1 MTCRIDHA
9 ARALTA
15 DNGADG
21 LHLAYNV
28 DLTYGSAMAGNTVRG
43 CYVVHNA
50 CGRKVYDYITPF
62 TAVENCFCSQSYRA
76 FFANRHAVFIKQDE
90 SVSIWIY
97 GHTER
102 SIVLTYSFSKLRQVL
117 GKGLG
122 CMGEYTG
129 SIAEE
134 PNNLVAHSLKQHR
147 CAYRGRAVNGI
158 YHYALCIRAWG
169 RAHSRDVADAVYMKH
184 VGIVPKH
191 NMPMLLVCR

>member
-122 CMGEYTG
+122 CMGEYSG
-129 SIAEE
+129 SITEE
-134 PNNLVAHSLKQHR
+134 PNNLVAHVLKQHW
-147 CAYRGRAVNGI
+147 CTYRGRAVNSI
-158 YHYALCIRAWG
+158 YHYTLCIRAWG

-184 VGIVPKH
+184 IGIVPKH
-191 NMPMLLVCR
+191 NMPMLLVWR